1 MSPLRWTTRS
11 TRSLAAELARQGR
24 PQVSADTVG
33 SLLRSEGFSPQG
45 NAKTVEGKQH
55 PDRDAQ
61 SRYINEQVKAHQG
74 TVGPVIS
81 VDTKNEDRARAW
93 KAGLAALAL
102 ETGRGVT
109 VCHFPPGTSKWPETV
124 NKRIRD
130 IRQILGQSGHVIQ
143 PAPDHLAS
151 LDDLYK
157 YATVAAITRHE
168 D

>member
-1 MSPLRWTTRS
+1 
-11 TRSLAAELARQGR
+11 
-24 PQVSADTVG
+24 V
-33 SLLRSEGFSPQG
+33 
-45 NAKTVEGKQH
+45 
-55 PDRDAQ
+55 
-61 SRYINEQVKAHQG
+61 
-74 TVGPVIS
+74 
-81 VDTKNEDRARAW
+81 
-93 KAGLAALAL
+93 AL

-157 YATVAAITRHE
+157 YATVAPSHATKIEPASPRRTRGGCSQRQSAGPRDTGSGEVRDALSAGPPPLGHPGVFAE
-168 D
+168 ALRLRVPGRRQGDRTRAPRRCCMLGYATRERDKPHVAGPFSSVGRASPW